1 MAAEMN
7 VFCLGFFFVISLE
20 VWQYFR
26 RAWWEELWEKYF
38 VKLFQFLHSQSG
50 FSCYSRVV

>member
-26 RAWWEELWEKYF
+26 RAWWEELWENYF

-50 FSCYSRVV
+50 FSCYSRIV